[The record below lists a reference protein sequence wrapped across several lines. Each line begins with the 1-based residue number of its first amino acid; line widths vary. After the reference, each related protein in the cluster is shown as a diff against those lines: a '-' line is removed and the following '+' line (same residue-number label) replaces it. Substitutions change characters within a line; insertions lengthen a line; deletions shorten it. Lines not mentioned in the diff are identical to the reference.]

1 MSTRSLPEFQQ
12 KAVPERLCNYGRLLE
27 TMEARGLDG
36 IVATSRYNVFYLS
49 GFHPNAYHQDEP
61 PHTAVVISRHEPD
74 HPVVVVAE
82 HLLAFFLLQPSWVD
96 DIRPFRTVMTS
107 LDLPPSQ
114 SDVDRFIP
122 RSAMNQPWIKRAR
135 ERYSTNIVEAL
146 RGAVRDLG
154 LDNGKVGFDYPGLA
168 DLLGFSGLREVDGHG
183 PVVFARQAKTP
194 EEVQLIREAIQIN
207 QTSIDKTVKAWDQGM
222 TWKELNY
229 AYYKATVEVGGII
242 DDPRGLVFANPRGA
256 DPYVTLHSGL
266 EDYVI
271 EPGTN
276 IIFDCH
282 GTWNMYCWDGGKTW
296 IVDDEPRGGTY
307 EAAKATKVAVRE
319 LEQAMRPGVKASE
332 LQAKTRR
339 VFKGFGVRPE
349 SVYIFFHG
357 LGLSHSD
364 LEQHLEEGKPHP
376 DWALEEGMVVATHL
390 LYPGGDRERFWA
402 EDVVV
407 IRSDG
412 AESLYTWDFDPITG
426 RGD

>member
-1 MSTRSLPEFQQ
+1 MSTRSLPEFQP
-12 KAVPERLCNYGRLLE
+12 KVLPERLCNYGRLLE

-36 IVATSRYNVFYLS
+36 IVATSRYNAFYLS

-61 PHTAVVISRHEPD
+61 PHVAVVISRHEPD

-82 HLLAFFLLQPSWVD
+82 QLLAFFLLQPTWVE
-96 DIRPFRTVMTS
+96 DIRPFRNVITG

-122 RSAMNQPWIKRAR
+122 RSATNTPWVKRAR

-146 RGAVRDLG
+146 RGALRDLG
-154 LDNGKVGFDYPGLA
+154 LDKGNVGFDHPGLV
-168 DLLGFSGLREVDGHG
+168 DHLGFSGLREVDGHG
-183 PVVFARQAKTP
+183 PIVFARQVKTA

-207 QTSIDKTVKAWDQGM
+207 QRSIDKTVKAWDQGM

-229 AYYKATVEVGGII
+229 AYYKAAVEVGGII
-242 DDPRGLVFANPRGA
+242 DDARGLVFANLRGA
-256 DPYVTLHSGL
+256 DPYVTLHSCL

-276 IIFDCH
+276 IMFDCH

-296 IVDDEPRGGTY
+296 IVDDEPTGGTL
-307 EAAKATKVAVRE
+307 ETAKATKVAVRE
-319 LEQAMRPGVKASE
+319 LEQAMRPGAKVSD

-339 VFKGFGVRPE
+339 VFEGFRVRPE

-364 LEQHLEEGKPHP
+364 LEQHVSEGQPHP

-390 LYPGGDRERFWA
+390 LYPGGDRARFWA

-407 IRSDG
+407 IRNDG

-426 RGD
+426 RGE